1 MLLPRAVDPSPTLMP
16 TVLII
21 DDEHAVTAG
30 LAGFFEREQVGPG
43 EGGAS
48 RLDVIVAHTAAEGI
62 AAIRRAR
69 PDVVLLDVRLS
80 DNTGVEVL
88 EQVRELRP
96 IVIML
101 TEISEIP
108 EAVRAMQAGA
118 ESFLTKPVEFAHLVA
133 AVERALEKSR
143 LRRINR

>member
-1 MLLPRAVDPSPTLMP
+1 MA

-30 LAGFFEREQVGPG
+30 LAGFFEREHVGPG
-43 EGGAS
+43 EGEAS
-48 RLDVIVAHTAAEGI
+48 RLDVIVAHSAAEGV
-62 AAIRRAR
+62 AAIRHAHQ
-69 PDVVLLDVRLS
+69 DVVLLDARLQDS
-80 DNTGVEVL
+80 SGVEVL

-108 EAVRAMQAGA
+108 EAVR
-118 ESFLTKPVEFAHLVA
+118 
-133 AVERALEKSR
+133 
-143 LRRINR
+143 